1 MFYAFLCLSALVTYF
16 ALKNSNILL
25 RMSAAISWLAMA
37 FWSIY
42 GTDTPFLMTDGYS
55 LMIVAV
61 MVLMAFVPLVIHMD
75 TEITRE
81 YKGMKWSERKNKKS
95 LDDMMKKDQ
104 PTLYESHRAELRSK
118 LRRRR

>member
-1 MFYAFLCLSALVTYF
+1 MFYAFLCLSGLITYF

-25 RMSAAISWLAMA
+25 RMGAAISWLAMA

-61 MVLMAFVPLVIHMD
+61 MVIMAFVPLVIHMD
-75 TEITRE
+75 TEISRE
-81 YKGMKWSERKNKKS
+81 YNGMRWSERRSKKS
-95 LDDMMKKDQ
+95 LNDMIKNGQ
-104 PTLYESHRAELRSK
+104 PSIYEKHRAEIRSK